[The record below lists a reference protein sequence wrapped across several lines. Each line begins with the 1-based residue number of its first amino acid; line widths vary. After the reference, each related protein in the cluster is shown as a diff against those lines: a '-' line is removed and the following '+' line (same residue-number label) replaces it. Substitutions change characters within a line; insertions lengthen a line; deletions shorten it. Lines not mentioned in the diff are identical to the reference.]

1 MAQRSFVE
9 FLVRARD
16 DAGMLARY
24 DGRNLA
30 QLVFHAKHEGFDFN
44 AEDVA
49 EVVGKL
55 EASVI
60 LEKDH
65 DAFDGTA
72 RLWRE
77 MWGRRHLGYLVDR
90 VVRRHTDAEL
100 AAL

>member
-1 MAQRSFVE
+1 MAQRSFVD
-9 FLVRARD
+9 FLVKARD
-16 DAGMLARY
+16 DADMLARY

-30 QLVFHAKHEGFDFN
+30 QLVFHARNEGFDFT

-60 LEKDH
+60 LGKDH
-65 DAFDGTA
+65 DQFDGTA

-77 MWGRRHLGYLVDR
+77 MWGQRHLGYLVDR

-100 AAL
+100 LAL